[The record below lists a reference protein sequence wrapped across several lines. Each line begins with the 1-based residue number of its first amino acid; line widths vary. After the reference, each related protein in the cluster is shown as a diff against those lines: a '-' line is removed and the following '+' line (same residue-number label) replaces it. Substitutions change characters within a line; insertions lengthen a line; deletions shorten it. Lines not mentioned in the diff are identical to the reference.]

1 MEDDQIELVLDT
13 TDAPV
18 EDDIQIVEAPEEPK
32 IEAKPQISVDD
43 GIEALRRELEAEK
56 VARAR
61 AEEQA
66 KQARDQARVATTD
79 KYDSDLR
86 MLNTAIE
93 TETRNKEILKAN
105 LREAVATGDT
115 DMQAEILMTL
125 NQTENNL
132 REISKGKQQY
142 EAQLRAQP
150 APSEDRVEALARQLT
165 KPSAEWVRAHPDVVN
180 DDVMAR
186 RLRRAHEDALDDG
199 IRADTPDY
207 FNFLETRL
215 RINQA
220 KTQQQ
225 EYSMSEASESTS
237 GRRASAPPAAP
248 VTRSGTG
255 TGGRP
260 NVVSLT
266 RAEQE
271 AARDM
276 GMTPKEYAQNK
287 IALIKSGRMAG

>member
-1 MEDDQIELVLDT
+1 MEEDQVELALETV
-13 TDAPV
+13 P
-18 EDDIQIVEAPEEPK
+18 EDEIVIVEAPEELK
-32 IEAKPQISVDD
+32 IETKPEITVDD

-56 VARAR
+56 AARQR
-61 AEEQA
+61 AEQ
-66 KQARDQARVATTD
+66 QARVATTD
-79 KYDSDLR
+79 KADSDLR

-105 LREAVATGDT
+105 LREAAANGDT
-115 DMQAEILMTL
+115 DAQADILMAI

-132 REISKGKQQY
+132 RQINEGKKQY
-142 EAQLRAQP
+142 EAQLRESAT
-150 APSEDRVEALARQLT
+150 DKVEALASQLT
-165 KPSAEWVRAHPDVVN
+165 PRSAEWVRNNPDVVN
-180 DDVMAR
+180 DE
-186 RLRRAHEDALDDG
+186 RRAARLQRAHFDALDDG
-199 IRADTPDY
+199 IKPDTPDY

-215 RINQA
+215 NINKAPAVQREA
-220 KTQQQ
+220 A
-225 EYSMSEASESTS
+225 MSEASESTS

-248 VTRSGTG
+248 VSRSGTG

-260 NVVSLT
+260 NVVTLT

-287 IALIKSGRMAG
+287 VALIKSGRMAG